1 MSNTSNKFID
11 KERRRLY
18 NKLGNKIKDISVI
31 NNFTILILADDACLA
46 ETRAEETIIKLIITT
61 DKDEFNRLKSQ

>member
-18 NKLGNKIKDISVI
+18 NKFGNKIKDISVI
-31 NNFTILILADDACLA
+31 NNFTILILADDVCIA
-46 ETRAEETIIKLIITT
+46 ETRAEETIIKLIITA
-61 DKDEFNRLKSQ
+61 DKSEFDRLKAQ